1 MRLRNMSL
9 KTRMALAVS
18 SLFVVFTTTLVC
30 FAVSYYER
38 EYKKTISRQQYAL
51 VSSLANS
58 VDDKLGI
65 LLNALEAGS
74 QKISLDDITK
84 ADRAQRY
91 LDNRYS
97 LASLFDNGLFIISR
111 DGRLIAESPYLPNRR
126 GKDVSFRDFYKKT
139 IATGRPQIS
148 EPYLSTHNPGQPAIM
163 LTVPLLDRQGKMLA
177 ILGGSI
183 NLMDKNILQGLLPLD
198 IGESGYLYLFGSNR
212 NLIVHPDRSRIMKP
226 GAPPGVNRLFDRAIA
241 GFDGSGE
248 TVNSGGAT
256 VLASF
261 KHLRATDWI
270 LAANYPVAEA
280 YAPLNNAVHYFVSA
294 ITGGVLAVLILAW
307 LLMKR
312 LTEPL
317 LAFTRHVEGLSEK
330 SGEQK
335 LIAIDSSDEIGTLA
349 TAFNAVL
356 CELER
361 QQEALREGEER
372 YKAIFQNNHTVM
384 MLMDPETADIVEVNS
399 AACRFYGYAKDE
411 LTGKKVTD
419 INTLPPVEV
428 FAVMDLARHEERNC
442 FFFRHRLADGAVR
455 HVEVHCGPVR
465 VKGKL
470 LLFSVIHDITARK
483 EAEEAFNASHTL
495 LEKTLAS
502 LNEAVFIV
510 ETKTQEIQ
518 DCNVTALKMFGY
530 ERDQLIGAPT
540 SCLHITEENSE
551 WFGSEMLKSYERK
564 GYFEALFQMKRADG
578 TGFPSEHFVTPIY
591 DNEGNVTSNVCVI
604 RDITERKRAEDESRR
619 LNELLEQRVGERTAA
634 LEASN
639 RELEAFCY
647 SVSHD
652 LRTPLRGIDGF
663 CSIVRQEYADKL
675 DKPGREYLE
684 RIGSAAVRMGQL
696 IDDLLNLSMVTR
708 SQLTYDMVDLSHLA
722 GNIAQEFLL
731 LEPDRRVE
739 FDIAQGVT
747 AKVDRRL
754 IRSALENMLHNAWK
768 FSSCE
773 PCARIEFGVSAG
785 EGDHIYYVRDNGV
798 GFDMIYA
805 HKLFRPFQR
814 LHGMTEFVG
823 TGVGLAS
830 VQRIVARHGGRVWA
844 EAEPGKGATF
854 YFTLAN

>member
-1 MRLRNMSL
+1 MRMRNMSL

-58 VDDKLGI
+58 VDDKLEI

-74 QKISLDDITK
+74 PKISLDDITN
-84 ADRAQRY
+84 ADSAQRF
-91 LDNRYS
+91 LDNRFT
-97 LASLFDNGLFIISR
+97 LTSLFDNGLFIISR

-126 GKDVSFRDFYKKT
+126 GKDISFRDFYKKT
-139 IATGRPQIS
+139 VAAGRPQIS
-148 EPYLSTHNPGQPAIM
+148 EPYLSTHNPDQPAIM
-163 LTVPLLDRQGKMLA
+163 LTVPIFDRQGKMLA

-183 NLMDKNILQGLLPLD
+183 NLMGKNILQGLTPFN
-198 IGESGYLYLFGSNR
+198 IGATGYIYLCDSNR
-212 NLIVHPDRSRIMKP
+212 NLIVHPDKSRIMKP
-226 GAPPGVNRLFDRAIA
+226 GTPPGVNMMFDRAIA
-241 GFDGSGE
+241 GFEGSGE
-248 TVNSGGAT
+248 TVNSSGVT

-261 KHLRATDWI
+261 KHLRTTDWI

-280 YAPLNNAVHYFVSA
+280 YAPLHKAVYYFVSA
-294 ITGGVLAVLILAW
+294 ITVGVLAVLLLAW

-317 LAFTRHVEGLSEK
+317 LAFTRHVESLPEK
-330 SGEQK
+330 AGAQK
-335 LIAIDSSDEIGTLA
+335 QIAVDSSDEIGTLA
-349 TAFNAVL
+349 KAFNAML

-361 QQEALREGEER
+361 RQEALRESEER
-372 YKAIFQNNHTVM
+372 YKAVFQNSHTVM
-384 MLMDPETADIVEVNS
+384 MLLDPETAEIVDVNT
-399 AACRFYGYAKDE
+399 AACRFYGHAKDE
-411 LTGKKVTD
+411 LTRMRVTE
-419 INTLPPVEV
+419 INTLPPSEV
-428 FAVMDLARHEERNC
+428 FAEMNLARREERNC
-442 FFFRHRLADGAVR
+442 FSFRHRLADGSIR
-455 HVEVHCGPVR
+455 DVEVHGGPVR

-483 EAEEAFNASHTL
+483 EAEDAFNASHTL

-510 ETKTQEIQ
+510 ETKTREIQ
-518 DCNVTALKMFGY
+518 DCNITALKMFGY
-530 ERDQLIGAPT
+530 ERDQLIGART
-540 SCLHITEENSE
+540 SCLHVTEENSE

-564 GYFEALFQMKRADG
+564 GYFEVLFQMKRADG
-578 TGFPSEHFVTPIY
+578 TVFPSEHFVTPIY
-591 DNEGNVTSNVCVI
+591 DSDGNITSNVCVV

-619 LNELLEQRVGERTAA
+619 LNELLEQRVGERTAE

-639 RELEAFCY
+639 KELEAFCY

-663 CSIVRQEYADKL
+663 CSIVRQDYADKL

-722 GNIAQEFLL
+722 RDIAQEFLL

-739 FDIAQGVT
+739 FEIADGVM
-747 AKVDRRL
+747 AKADRRL

-768 FSSCE
+768 FSSREQCT
-773 PCARIEFGVSAG
+773 RIEFGVDTS

-830 VQRIVARHGGRVWA
+830 VQRIVARHGGRVWV

-854 YFTLAN
+854 FFTLAN

>member
-9 KTRMALAVS
+9 KTRIALAVS
-18 SLFVVFTTTLVC
+18 TLFVVFTTTLVC
-30 FAVSYYER
+30 FAVSYYEG

-58 VDDKLGI
+58 VDDKLEI

-84 ADRAQRY
+84 ADRAQRF
-91 LDNRYS
+91 LDNRFT
-97 LASLFDNGLFIISR
+97 LTSLFDNGLFIISR

-126 GKDVSFRDFYKKT
+126 GKDISFRDFYKKT
-139 IATGRPQIS
+139 VAAGRPQIS
-148 EPYLSTHNPGQPAIM
+148 EPYLSTHNPDQPAIM
-163 LTVPLLDRQGKMLA
+163 LTVPIFDRQGKMLA

-183 NLMDKNILQGLLPLD
+183 NLMGKNILQGLTPFNV
-198 IGESGYLYLFGSNR
+198 GATGYIYLCDSNR

-226 GAPPGVNRLFDRAIA
+226 GSPPGVNMMFDRAIA
-241 GFDGSGE
+241 GFEGSGE
-248 TVNSGGAT
+248 TVNSSGVT

-261 KHLRATDWI
+261 KHLRTTDWI

-280 YAPLNNAVHYFVSA
+280 YAPLHKAVHYFVSA
-294 ITGGVLAVLILAW
+294 ITAGVLAVLLLAW

-317 LAFTRHVEGLSEK
+317 LAFTRHVESLPEK
-330 SGEQK
+330 GGAQK
-335 LIAIDSSDEIGTLA
+335 QIAVDSSDEIGTLA
-349 TAFNAVL
+349 KAFNAML

-361 QQEALREGEER
+361 RQEALRESEER
-372 YKAIFQNNHTVM
+372 YKAIFQNSHTVM
-384 MLMDPETADIVEVNS
+384 MLMDPETADIVDVNS

-411 LTGKKVTD
+411 LTTRKITD
-419 INTLPPVEV
+419 INTLSPSEV
-428 FAVMDLARHEERNC
+428 FEELNLARREERNC
-442 FFFRHRLADGAVR
+442 FFFRHRLADGAIR
-455 HVEVHCGPVR
+455 DVEVHCGPVR
-465 VKGKL
+465 IKGKL

-483 EAEEAFNASHTL
+483 EAEDAFNASHTV

-510 ETKTQEIQ
+510 ETKTREIQ

-530 ERDQLIGAPT
+530 ERDQLIGART
-540 SCLHITEENSE
+540 SCLHVTEENSE
-551 WFGSEMLKSYERK
+551 WFGSETLKSYERK
-564 GYFEALFQMKRADG
+564 GYFEVLFQMKRADG
-578 TGFPSEHFVTPIY
+578 TVFPSEHFVTPIY
-591 DNEGNVTSNVCVI
+591 DVDGNITSNVCVV

-619 LNELLEQRVGERTAA
+619 LNELLEQRVGERTAE

-663 CSIVRQEYADKL
+663 CSIVRQDYADKL

-739 FDIAQGVT
+739 FEIADGVM

-754 IRSALENMLHNAWK
+754 IRGALENLLHNAWK
-768 FSSCE
+768 FSSGE
-773 PCARIEFGVSAG
+773 PCARIEFGVSAS
-785 EGDHIYYVRDNGV
+785 EGDTIYYVRDNGV

-830 VQRIVARHGGRVWA
+830 VQRIVARHGGRIWA

-854 YFTLAN
+854 FFTLAN